1 MFWVRLRSSIIL
13 TAVLIF
19 FMVIGGLPLFLALA
33 LITFIGMMELYRA
46 VGIEKTGLAI
56 AGYILCAG
64 YLALEWFTGLDWG
77 PASILLWTNSWSLAY
92 LLLSLCVLFGIYVL
106 TFPKFNDRQ
115 LVYAFFGLIY
125 VAVMLSF
132 IYKTRAVQDGAYLV
146 WLIFLCSWGSDVS
159 AYCFGMLF
167 GKHKLTPILS
177 PKKSVEGAVGGVV
190 GAAIFGT
197 VYALIFRNHI
207 TVFPNPVLSVA
218 VLCAV
223 GSVIAQIGDL
233 AASAIKR
240 NHEIKDYGTLIP
252 GHGGVLDRFDSVI
265 FTAPIVYYLILVL
278 QLWG

>member
-13 TAVLIF
+13 TAVLIVL
-19 FMVIGGLPLFLALA
+19 MVFGGLPLFLGLA
-33 LITFIGMMELYRA
+33 VITFIGMMELYRA

-56 AGYILCAG
+56 TAYILCAV
-64 YLALEWFTGLDWG
+64 YLALLWFSCLDWG
-77 PASILLWTNSWSLAY
+77 LASFFVWPDIWALAFI
-92 LLLSLCVLFGIYVL
+92 LLSLSVLFAVYVL

-115 LVYAFFGLIY
+115 LIYAFFGLIY
-125 VAVMLSF
+125 VAVMLSY
-132 IYKTRAVQDGAYLV
+132 IYKTRSLADGAYLV

-159 AYCFGMLF
+159 AYCFGMLL

-190 GAAIFGT
+190 GAAALGA
-197 VYALIFRNHI
+197 VYALIFKEHL
-207 TVFPNPVLSVA
+207 TEFGNPVLSVA
-218 VLCAV
+218 ILCAV

-265 FTAPIVYYLILVL
+265 FTAPVVYYLILVL
-278 QLWG
+278 QLWN